1 MYIHVYRGLNH
12 NHTCHSPHTPTHP
25 LNTHPLTIPSL
36 LTMSPFK
43 FKQCDQP
50 CTHTHTH
57 THTHIHTMN
66 KFKFKFSKNCDVLPF
81 KESIKSLFIITA
93 EAPPT
98 QVKCS
103 SPLYTS
109 IRREGESG
117 GSRFSLRRISEIYER
132 ERERDYVCMC
142 VCSDILSNMS
152 LTPVMCL
159 IESDEED
166 TCSGEESK

>member
-1 MYIHVYRGLNH
+1 
-12 NHTCHSPHTPTHP
+12 
-25 LNTHPLTIPSL
+25 
-36 LTMSPFK
+36 
-43 FKQCDQP
+43 
-50 CTHTHTH
+50 
-57 THTHIHTMN
+57 MN

-81 KESIKSLFIITA
+81 KESIKSLFIIAA

-103 SPLYTS
+103 SPLYAS
-109 IRREGESG
+109 IRRKGESG
-117 GSRFSLRRISEIYER
+117 GSGLSLRRISEIYER
-132 ERERDYVCMC
+132 ERERKREREIVCVCVC